1 MSQNKQQ
8 QAKTTSPSKMVYIT
22 FFALA
27 MMNVANVGT
36 GNPVQLAFFGLSG
49 ITFYAVAAILF
60 FLPTGLV
67 AAELAGGWP
76 ERGGIFRWVGEG
88 LGKGWGFL
96 CLCVLWFNF
105 VVNYGSGIPS
115 NAATIGF
122 FTPFYDW
129 AVHFAEHPKYLFF
142 IMLGWIAY
150 YWFMTY
156 LGTRGVKF
164 LSVLTK
170 YGIIIGMIIPLCIQI
185 ILLIVWFFQG
195 NHSAVSFAPS
205 GLIPKW
211 NGFSTLSMAAIV
223 LFSFAGIDENAGYI
237 KKLRHPR
244 KEFPKAMFISMI
256 LCFTLMC
263 FGLLVYEMLIP
274 VKDLNL
280 LFSGY
285 TLWRTLG
292 STIHIPWLYVVFSW
306 FGLISSF
313 ASSLVGMSV
322 PSYML
327 AQVGQTGFLPKKLH
341 TMNDKGVPARLMYF
355 STACMTVIALLV
367 FFIPGVEGFSELAV
381 QAITVIYLL
390 YYILMFISFI
400 RLRYTQPNRPRS
412 FKIPGGNVVAWII
425 TIVGVISCIFGIF
438 IAFFPPTQLKK
449 VVGSGVAYVIILSL
463 LVAFVILFAF
473 GFYRFSRKRNW
484 VDPNNEFAPFTW
496 EIEGMKKPGKSLSNI
511 PTDMLSANQNGMGL
525 PIKKTYDPNTQIT
538 LPPEYQYDEK
548 HKNKEQ
554 ASTTL
559 ADHANATSTST
570 HSTNI
575 QSTPSSASEKKT
587 EDQKTDT
594 ITKVLSEQKQVD
606 TDIQKLTKEEEQ
618 TDQDIQKLNSQ
629 AEENNSNTSDTSKN
643 NESPSNK

>member
-1 MSQNKQQ
+1 MSQNTNQQ
-8 QAKTTSPSKMVYIT
+8 SKKAAPTKMVYIT

-105 VVNYGSGIPS
+105 VFNYGSGIPS

-129 AVHFAEHPKYLFF
+129 AVHFAEHPKYLFW
-142 IMLGWIAY
+142 IMLVWIAY

-156 LGTRGVKF
+156 LGTRGVHF

-185 ILLIVWFFQG
+185 ILLIIWFFQG

-205 GLIPKW
+205 GLVPKW
-211 NGFSTLSMAAIV
+211 EGFSTLSMAAIV

-256 LCFTLMC
+256 LCFVLMC

-292 STIHIPWLYVVFSW
+292 ATIHIPWLYVVFSW

-327 AQVGQTGFLPKKLH
+327 AQAGQAGFLPKKLH
-341 TMNDKGVPARLMYF
+341 TMNNKGVPARLMYF
-355 STACMTVIALLV
+355 STACMTAIALLV
-367 FFIPGVEGFSELAV
+367 FFIPGVEGFSELVV
-381 QAITVIYLL
+381 QAITVIYLG

-412 FKIPGGNVVAWII
+412 FKIPGGNFVAWII
-425 TIVGVISCIFGIF
+425 TIVGCISCLFGIF

-463 LVAFVILFAF
+463 LVAFVVVFAF
-473 GFYRFSRKRNW
+473 GFYRFSLKRNW
-484 VDPNNEFAPFTW
+484 VDPNNQFAPFTW
-496 EIEGMKKPGKSLSNI
+496 EIEGMKKPGKSLSNV
-511 PTDMLSANQNGMGL
+511 PTDMMSAEQSGMGL
-525 PIKKTYDPNTQIT
+525 PIKKPYDPNMQIV
-538 LPPEYQYDEK
+538 LPPEYQNDDK
-548 HKNKEQ
+548 HKHDEP
-554 ASTTL
+554 S
-559 ADHANATSTST
+559 ATSVSQTT
-570 HSTNI
+570 A
-575 QSTPSSASEKKT
+575 QQSSA
-587 EDQKTDT
+587 QKSADVSTKSTDSSTQPKET
-594 ITKVLSEQKQVD
+594 IDDVVNEQKKIDADVQN
-606 TDIQKLTKEEEQ
+606 LTKEEKQ
-618 TDQDIQKLNSQ
+618 TDQEVEKLERPSSEDVLKKTASNNNGKDSSQ
-629 AEENNSNTSDTSKN
+629 TK
-643 NESPSNK
+643 